1 MANSKKGVSLIV
13 VLLFML
19 VATIAATAT
28 FRWISRQSDAS
39 ASRMRTNEAYQSA
52 VAGIDAARSWMTY
65 HANDVGALVK
75 QYEDGGR
82 KPIKLNSRI
91 AQFSRGGQMY
101 DVYLVGANTDSSPYK
116 LKLISSGTARNGSVY
131 NVEAVLNVQ
140 GLYRV
145 QLPSLGSEVNFE
157 YAYFGGSTA
166 NHGNM
171 NPTAML
177 VNGNWSGNPNS
188 VENNFV
194 VTGNASLSGN
204 NLSIGKTTCI
214 GGNLSTQNGFTGK
227 DLYVVGNAT
236 SFNAAISG
244 DAYFAGDVEMGAVA
258 TPGFNI
264 TGSVTLGGKM
274 TTQQGG
280 FQAQIGGNFCANA
293 DAQLYSNGTNN
304 SFEVK
309 GNVWIDNPYG
319 IYTGW
324 NNSDS
329 YDKIVFGG
337 ENSAVYIRSA
347 HPYSDYKGLMN
358 KSFTEYSHYVKNCAT
373 SGETYEEGG
382 STHRKCNSLGNWGS
396 WTYTGWGY
404 WGRWTNGSY
413 QPYLSANSG
422 DGKYYLYNLPS
433 DTTDVEFKSYQNDYW
448 ASCKAYGYDYKCS
461 SWSYP
466 TTIYSY
472 YVGNKLY
479 YDLGSTWNS
488 FRADLSG
495 SNITGSPY
503 CFKGTEYHPMC
514 GVSPWFKVGGTLYP
528 MTSSVNFCTADS
540 IQTRC
545 DSLWEKKPGCDGS
558 SYKVDD
564 MLQTAENTFS
574 PYASKGCAASITQWD
589 NNLSKNLNA
598 CYKELAE
605 DPEKAKENLY
615 NGYLVVKVKY
625 IGKQDP
631 REPLDGKFVIIVE
644 DAMGQNSL
652 PPTTEDSYVFLL
664 LKQGTNGEIQDAV
677 GGGTYNYFIYTED
690 NASKLL
696 FKSTLSGSV
705 YATAENCAKISDLDI
720 SKIEYNQSLMNSLSQ
735 SKIIC
740 DAGAAACGGVS
751 GSSGFTSS
759 DYTISTGNM
768 DTYYVAMAPQLFIS
782 LESQYANRGK
792 LSVSSAEDLESS
804 FIVLPRVVYL
814 PKDPY
819 GKLSDY
825 YKVVSLNASD
835 KFEETGITCEN
846 ISGGTSSLPT
856 AGLMYDRK
864 AASPEA
870 LEKGIYGCKVSAA
883 SNTSSGTVPF
893 YVVVSGEESDSP
905 EVQFAD
911 AQLQLKEGNATSV
924 HLTVP
929 TTTAAARTCKVSIIR
944 PAETTGWTVT
954 ETGGISCSGENCS
967 IEISTSTAQTEIFRV
982 ENNSAKTSGLLF
994 QISEVEG
1001 CNIGQKNFEYIY
1013 NAASVTVKR
1022 EGLSEFC
1029 SLHPTLDKCRPGGE
1043 YRKWDGRPNCT
1054 TTSEW
1059 VVPNCGDRVTGVKN
1073 DEWRCAADGSDIA
1086 FTTPSTPNG
1095 CIVVIPSVSEGNVLK
1110 AASLDPESGDEYKLY
1125 GELKAEAQT
1134 FQVGFA
1140 GDGIDRSQTISIS
1153 VTGNTERNLSC
1164 SYGDYKDNPDNCAFE
1179 VYTGETVTLSLK
1191 TDSDKD
1197 NFNYWECASGLDCT
1211 DEPFTGETYVI
1222 SVTDGDVV
1230 YAHFG
1235 ESDKHCFFDEFK
1247 DHGIDCSSGE
1257 SDLTYCI
1264 DDCSVENCGVG
1275 GGKTSFA
1282 KWLIVNGD
1290 RSQIEYLNDGTIQLS
1305 AAAGRDV
1312 SESSKPSVM
1321 VLGTV
1326 TAGLYG
1332 TLKAQFQVPML
1343 GYGADE
1349 SAASVQ
1355 KSGFILRSNYNASE
1369 YLLLSVYGNTS
1380 RELVAR
1386 LCTSSGSCKESS
1398 FGVSVGSS
1406 QIVLLSAT
1414 LGKASSGKD
1423 ALELEVSTDSWNSSV
1438 AKVVFELSNANLSGV
1453 EKLGVRG
1460 SNEYVGFSLAA
1471 PNFKIHGIG
1480 WKSDDYASTCWD
1492 TYPTVTCSFRAAYA
1506 GGIVPQNE
1514 ESKPWV
1520 GLSAWFD
1527 SKGCYAKYYYRGADA
1542 CGGSTGSYSECS
1554 SGYTFTMD
1562 GPHGVS
1568 TPMTLAKAGVS
1579 GCSLGGEDAS
1589 WMQTAEDDCGSFWV
1603 GEFTACSANVLFS
1616 QGSSDGSGT
1625 YFPVANVASAATVN
1639 LRDAALVVEL
1649 SNENHSEV
1657 QITLYSE
1664 NPSSGYFWAEKVY
1677 SLPLTTTQTGM
1688 VTFDLE
1694 NVIDVPGFDVEHV
1707 AGAYVKNLGESSVL
1721 VNSVMSSC
1729 PNVLKFLGCDA
1740 KYVSTSNGWE
1750 INVTVTNPSQAK
1762 AFTVK
1767 ETNVLNGEVS
1777 CDEDDADATK
1787 HCSWTSNTVGFSW
1800 ADNPYGDASSK
1811 TYAFSVSATDKSGNT
1826 VEGSPYSCNV
1836 EQPSAISATCNSVSK
1851 SSVVA
1856 GEGLP
1861 VFSFSL
1867 LNCPEGKG
1875 CDYRVLLDGTEI
1887 KSGQAQPSG
1896 PITTL
1901 TTAANSAESPLA
1913 VGTHTFKLESSNVDK
1928 AFTGCSLDF
1937 DVAEKE
1943 SSSSAESSS
1952 SEALSS
1958 SSSAAEVVSSS
1969 SEYAGGS
1976 SSSYSGTSMI
1986 CTVEDE
1992 SGNDITGQSVLAGT
2006 KFNLIWNCPGYSWG
2020 ANYSKNGSYVGSIIC
2035 SGSACG
2041 VSGISEST
2049 AGTYEYTLNQ
2059 WNCGLSTCSHSIT
2072 VVDPPPAI
2080 TCPADKEKSL
2090 GVVVS
2095 VEPTSLVGCSGGCS
2109 YAISGTDATGT
2120 GYTGGAISFTGESS
2134 AQTKTYTL
2142 TVTNS
2147 QGAASCDFKVTY
2159 SESQYENAFLNTEYS
2174 GEKKIQYETTAGT
2187 CQISASSNEWASWVE
2202 TGTISSNW
2210 GTVGGQISISSP
2222 LKVEIPEGETF
2233 TITNCW

>member
-157 YAYFGGSTA
+157 YAYFGGSTHNA
-166 NHGNM
+166 GNI
-171 NPTAML
+171 NLTAML
-177 VNGNWSGNPNS
+177 VNGDWSGNPNS
-188 VENNFV
+188 VANNLV

-204 NLSIGKTTCI
+204 NLSVGKTACI

-227 DLYVVGNAT
+227 DLYVAGNAT
-236 SFNAAISG
+236 SFNASLSG
-244 DAYFAGDVEMGAVA
+244 DAYFAGDVEMGAVEN
-258 TPGFNI
+258 PGFQI

-274 TTQQGG
+274 TTRLGG
-280 FQAQIGGNFCANA
+280 FPAQIGGNFCATA
-293 DAQLYSNGTNN
+293 DAQLYLNGISPYSN

-309 GNVWIDNPYG
+309 RNVWIDNTYG
-319 IYTGW
+319 FYTGS

-347 HPYSDYKGLMN
+347 HPYSDYKDLMN
-358 KSFTEYSHYVKNCAT
+358 KSFTEKASYLKNCNRDYNY
-373 SGETYEEGG
+373 GTYEDGG
-382 STHRKCNSLGNWGS
+382 SIHGKCGYWDSWG
-396 WTYTGWGY
+396 TRWGY
-404 WGRWTNGSY
+404 YWMNGSY

-433 DTTDVEFKSYQNDYW
+433 DTTDVEFKSYQNEYW
-448 ASCKAYGYDYKCS
+448 ASYSNDWGGEN
-461 SWSYP
+461 WTYP

-472 YVGNKLY
+472 YVGNQLY

-488 FRADLSG
+488 FRADLIG
-495 SNITGSPY
+495 ENITGSPY
-503 CFKGTEYHPMC
+503 CFKGTEYHPTC

-574 PYASKGCAASITQWD
+574 PYASKGCAARITEW
-589 NNLSKNLNA
+589 NNDLSKNLNA

-615 NGYLVVKVKY
+615 NGYLVVKVRY

-631 REPLDGKFVIIVE
+631 KESLDGKFVIIVE
-644 DAMGQNSL
+644 NAMGQNSL

-677 GGGTYNYFIYTED
+677 SGGTYNYFIYTEE

-696 FKSTLSGSV
+696 FKSTYSGSV
-705 YATAENCAKISDLDI
+705 YATAENCAKMDLDI

-768 DTYYVAMAPQLFIS
+768 DTYYVAMAPQLSIS

-792 LSVSSAEDLESS
+792 LSVASAEDLESS

-825 YKVVSLNASD
+825 YKVVSLNASE

-905 EVQFAD
+905 EVQFAVE
-911 AQLQLKEGNATSV
+911 QLQLKEGNATSV

-929 TTTAAARTCKVSIIR
+929 TTTAAARTCKVSVIR

-1029 SLHPTLDKCRPGGE
+1029 SLHPTLDKCQPGGE

-1140 GDGIDRSQTISIS
+1140 GDGIDRSQTISIL
-1153 VTGNTERNLSC
+1153 VTGNTERNHSC

-1247 DHGIDCSSGE
+1247 NHGIDCSSGE

-1264 DDCSVENCGVG
+1264 DDCSAANCGVG

-1282 KWLIVNGD
+1282 KWLLVDGD

-1305 AAAGRDV
+1305 ASAGRDV

-1349 SAASVQ
+1349 SKASVQ

-1369 YLLLSVYGNTS
+1369 YLLLSVFGNTS

-1460 SNEYVGFSLAA
+1460 TNEYVGFSLAA
-1471 PNFKIHGIG
+1471 PNFKIYGIG

-1787 HCSWTSNTVGFSW
+1787 HCSWTSNTAGFSLP
-1800 ADNPYGDASSK
+1800 DNPYGDASSK
-1811 TYAFSVSATDKSGNT
+1811 TYAFIVSATDKSGNT
-1826 VEGSPYSCNV
+1826 VEGSPYYCNV

-1887 KSGQAQPSG
+1887 KSGENQPSG

-1937 DVAEKE
+1937 DVAEAV

-1969 SEYAGGS
+1969 SEYAGESGTICLGNDAGWPQITSGISSGTYTVLHDCQGTQWFYECSGSVGYGSYNMNCDGNEHNNLSVSEMPLSGNTLTVPFGS
-1976 SSSYSGTSMI
+1976 SVSKIGCDRGSGTSP
-1986 CTVEDE
+1986 CAT
-1992 SGNDITGQSVLAGT
+1992 TGVTPGT
-2006 KFNLIWNCPGYSWG
+2006 
-2020 ANYSKNGSYVGSIIC
+2020 
-2035 SGSACG
+2035 
-2041 VSGISEST
+2041 
-2049 AGTYEYTLNQ
+2049 
-2059 WNCGLSTCSHSIT
+2059 
-2072 VVDPPPAI
+2072 
-2080 TCPADKEKSL
+2080 
-2090 GVVVS
+2090 
-2095 VEPTSLVGCSGGCS
+2095 
-2109 YAISGTDATGT
+2109 
-2120 GYTGGAISFTGESS
+2120 
-2134 AQTKTYTL
+2134 
-2142 TVTNS
+2142 
-2147 QGAASCDFKVTY
+2147 
-2159 SESQYENAFLNTEYS
+2159 TE
-2174 GEKKIQYETTAGT
+2174 
-2187 CQISASSNEWASWVE
+2187 
-2202 TGTISSNW
+2202 
-2210 GTVGGQISISSP
+2210 
-2222 LKVEIPEGETF
+2222 
-2233 TITNCW
+2233 